1 MIRWLILAI
10 ALIAL
15 SMAPRGKTSLL
26 NLSGDPAQDVY
37 AAINKDSGESGHG
50 RQKTASP

>member
-15 SMAPRGKTSLL
+15 SMAPRARTSQL
-26 NLSGDPAQDVY
+26 NLSGDPVRDVY
-37 AAINKDSGESGHG
+37 A
-50 RQKTASP
+50 TAGTDADVRRSE